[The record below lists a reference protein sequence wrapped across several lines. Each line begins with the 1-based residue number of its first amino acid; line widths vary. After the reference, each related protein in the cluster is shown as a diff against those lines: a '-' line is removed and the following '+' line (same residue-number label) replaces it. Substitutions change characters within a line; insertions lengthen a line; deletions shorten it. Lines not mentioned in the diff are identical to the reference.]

1 MLPSDVDAIDA
12 IGAISPNNAR
22 YTGRKAA
29 LRVLGLAVSTILYSI
44 SKNHFFRIQSA
55 QSRRSCT
62 MYLPAT
68 QRNRA
73 AIAPPPAREASD
85 VCPSAPPKASHSEA
99 EYAASRACKN
109 RSSHGFLHWWRPIP
123 SKDIYL
129 KPTTD
134 KQCSWSTAVLLHQH
148 PQAVIGQERSV
159 QKSPPCGHSL
169 PRLQPARYAASTTSL
184 RFGTLPFK
192 LDQSVL

>member
-1 MLPSDVDAIDA
+1 MQS
-12 IGAISPNNAR
+12 GQ
-22 YTGRKAA
+22 
-29 LRVLGLAVSTILYSI
+29 
-44 SKNHFFRIQSA
+44 FRPTT
-55 QSRRSCT
+55 R
-62 MYLPAT
+62 AT
-68 QRNRA
+68 QAEKQPFGYWAWRSQLFFTRSVKTTSFA
-73 AIAPPPAREASD
+73 FSPRSHVGAVRCIYQPPKEIEQPSRLRQLERQVTYAPLRRRKQAIAKQNMPHPAHAKTDRVMVFFIGGAL
-85 VCPSAPPKASHSEA
+85 
-99 EYAASRACKN
+99 
-109 RSSHGFLHWWRPIP
+109 FLLEEIIRT
-123 SKDIYL
+123 KDIYL